1 MGWIKEKLRDWLFN
15 DTGHEGFSNAIG
27 VASTSPLVT
36 MLGHSPDYNYVIVPV
51 DNGFALISRRL
62 HDVALSFGPAKD
74 PERVSITFCSSAEEL
89 SQTVIAKMA
98 QHKLTAR

>member
-1 MGWIKEKLRDWLFN
+1 MNWIKEKLRNWLFEAE
-15 DTGHEGFSNAIG
+15 HEGPAGPFG

-36 MLGHSPDYNYVIVPV
+36 MLGHSPDFNYVIVPV

-62 HDVALSFGPAKD
+62 HDNTLSFGPAKD
-74 PERVSITFCSSAEEL
+74 PDRVSITFCSSAEEL